1 MDAIHDRD
9 KVVIHFDRYR
19 ARALGLRQEYVGE
32 LFAKG
37 RVMTASSRGKLGMF
51 AAAFALATAAFWATM
66 LTSPPTT
73 EATPISGIMS
83 AEIERSAPKNVPIQ
97 DASVIACTY
106 VLTEGH
112 RCN

>member
-1 MDAIHDRD
+1 MAAIHDRD
-9 KVVIHFDRYR
+9 QVVIHFDRYR
-19 ARALGLRQEYVGE
+19 ARALSLRQEYVGG

-37 RVMTASSRGKLGMF
+37 RVMAASSRSKLGMF
-51 AAAFALATAAFWATM
+51 AVAFALATAVFWATM
-66 LTSPPTT
+66 LTSPPVT
-73 EATPISGIMS
+73 EATTIRGIMS

-97 DASVIACTY
+97 DANVIACTY